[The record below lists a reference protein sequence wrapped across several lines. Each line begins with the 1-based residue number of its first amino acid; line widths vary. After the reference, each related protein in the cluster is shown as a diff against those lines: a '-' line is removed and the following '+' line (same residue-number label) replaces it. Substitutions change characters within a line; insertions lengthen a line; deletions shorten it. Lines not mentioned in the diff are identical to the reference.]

1 MYKHENL
8 TPSSLESPRIPYV
21 STRAKGIYANILLDY
36 WFKRTFA
43 ELPFSER
50 LLILLLQELIP
61 ERKIAS
67 LSYVHQE
74 HTNPYPDARGVR
86 VDVEVTD
93 ENGSRFLVE
102 MQREPQDW
110 FYERAIYYAS
120 HCILQQMPQ
129 GQDDF
134 SFPPVYFIGIMDF
147 ALHNDPQR
155 VMYRYALRED
165 QDKVLMTDSLHFIFL
180 ELPNCGRA
188 LSPQAT
194 VLDNF
199 CFALHNMQ
207 FLEERPDA
215 LRQEIFDLLFE
226 AANIATFTPEDK
238 VKYEFNMT
246 TERDI
251 RNQIRYA
258 ERKGMEKGME
268 KGLQKGMEKGMEK
281 GIEKEAER
289 VARRMLADKLP
300 VEIIAKYSGLS
311 EEQVRAL

>member
-226 AANIATFTPEDK
+226 AAEIATFTPEDK
-238 VKYEFNMT
+238 VKSEFEMT

-251 RNQIRYA
+251 RNQIA
-258 ERKGMEKGME
+258 FARKEKA
-268 KGLQKGMEKGMEK
+268 
-281 GIEKEAER
+281 KEM
-289 VARRMLADKLP
+289 ARNMLAKGYALEEIAEISELP
-300 VEIIAKYSGLS
+300 I
-311 EEQVRAL
+311 EQIRALQEES

>member
-102 MQREPQDW
+102 MQREPQNW

-155 VMYRYALRED
+155 VMYRYSLRED
-165 QDKVLMTDSLHFIFL
+165 QDKDLMTDSLHFIFL
-180 ELPNCGRA
+180 ELPNCGQA
-188 LSPQAT
+188 LTPQAT

-226 AANIATFTPEDK
+226 AAEIATFTPEDK
-238 VKYEFNMT
+238 VKYEFEMT

-251 RNQIRYA
+251 RNQIA
-258 ERKGMEKGME
+258 FARKEKA
-268 KGLQKGMEKGMEK
+268 
-281 GIEKEAER
+281 KEM
-289 VARRMLADKLP
+289 ARNMLAKGYALEEIAEITELP
-300 VEIIAKYSGLS
+300 VEQIRVLQ
-311 EEQVRAL
+311 EEA

>member
-1 MYKHENL
+1 MYKLENL
-8 TPSSLESPRIPYV
+8 TSSTLESPRIPYV

-61 ERKIAS
+61 ERKIAA

-120 HCILQQMPQ
+120 HCILQQMPL

-165 QDKVLMTDSLHFIFL
+165 QNKDLMTDSLHFIFL

-188 LSPQAT
+188 LTPQAT

-226 AANIATFTPEDK
+226 AAEIATFTPEDK
-238 VKYEFNMT
+238 VKYEFEMT

-251 RNQIRYA
+251 RNQIA
-258 ERKGMEKGME
+258 FARKEKA
-268 KGLQKGMEKGMEK
+268 
-281 GIEKEAER
+281 KEM
-289 VARRMLADKLP
+289 ARNMLAKGYALEEIAEISELP
-300 VEIIAKYSGLS
+300 I
-311 EEQVRAL
+311 EQIRALQEES

>member
-1 MYKHENL
+1 MYKLENL
-8 TPSSLESPRIPYV
+8 EPSFLESPRIPYV

-50 LLILLLQELIP
+50 LLILLLRELIP

-102 MQREPQDW
+102 MQREPQNW

-155 VMYRYALRED
+155 VMYRYSLRED
-165 QDKVLMTDSLHFIFL
+165 QDKDLMTDSLHFIFL
-180 ELPNCGRA
+180 ELPNCGQA
-188 LSPQAT
+188 LTPQAT

-226 AANIATFTPEDK
+226 AAEIATFTPEDK
-238 VKYEFNMT
+238 VKYEFEMT

-251 RNQIRYA
+251 RNQIA
-258 ERKGMEKGME
+258 FARKEKA
-268 KGLQKGMEKGMEK
+268 
-281 GIEKEAER
+281 KEM
-289 VARRMLADKLP
+289 ARNMLAKGYALEEIAEITELP
-300 VEIIAKYSGLS
+300 VEQIRVLQ
-311 EEQVRAL
+311 EEA

>member
-8 TPSSLESPRIPYV
+8 TPSTLESPRIPYV

-61 ERKIAS
+61 ERKIA
-67 LSYVHQE
+67 
-74 HTNPYPDARGVR
+74 A
-86 VDVEVTD
+86 
-93 ENGSRFLVE
+93 
-102 MQREPQDW
+102 
-110 FYERAIYYAS
+110 

-147 ALHNDPQR
+147 ALHN
-155 VMYRYALRED
+155 
-165 QDKVLMTDSLHFIFL
+165 
-180 ELPNCGRA
+180 
-188 LSPQAT
+188 
-194 VLDNF
+194 
-199 CFALHNMQ
+199 MQ

-226 AANIATFTPEDK
+226 AAEIATFTPEDK
-238 VKYEFNMT
+238 VKYEFEMT

-251 RNQIRYA
+251 RNQIAFAKKNARA
-258 ERKGMEKGME
+258 EGKTEGKAEGKSEGLLERSIETARKMLSKGY
-268 KGLQKGMEKGMEK
+268 
-281 GIEKEAER
+281 
-289 VARRMLADKLP
+289 P
-300 VEIIAKYSGLS
+300 VEEIVEIS
-311 EEQVRAL
+311 ELPIEQVLALQEEA

>member
-1 MYKHENL
+1 MYKLENL
-8 TPSSLESPRIPYV
+8 TSSTLESPRIPYV

-165 QDKVLMTDSLHFIFL
+165 QDKDLMTDSLHFIFL

-188 LSPQAT
+188 LTPQAT

-226 AANIATFTPEDK
+226 AAEIATFTPEDK
-238 VKYEFNMT
+238 VKYEFEMT

-251 RNQIRYA
+251 RNQIAFAKKNARA
-258 ERKGMEKGME
+258 EGKAEGRAEGKSEGLLERSIETARK
-268 KGLQKGMEKGMEK
+268 
-281 GIEKEAER
+281 
-289 VARRMLADKLP
+289 MLAKGYPMEEIAEISELP
-300 VEIIAKYSGLS
+300 VEQI
-311 EEQVRAL
+311 RALQEEA

>member
-8 TPSSLESPRIPYV
+8 TSSTLESPRIPYV

-61 ERKIAS
+61 ERKIAF

-165 QDKVLMTDSLHFIFL
+165 QDKDLMTDSLHFIFL

-188 LSPQAT
+188 LTPQAT

-207 FLEERPDA
+207 FLEERPDV

-226 AANIATFTPEDK
+226 AAEIATFTPEDK
-238 VKYEFNMT
+238 VKYEFEMT

-251 RNQIRYA
+251 RNQIAFAKKNARA
-258 ERKGMEKGME
+258 EGIIEGKAEGRMEN
-268 KGLQKGMEKGMEK
+268 
-281 GIEKEAER
+281 GIES
-289 VARRMLADKLP
+289 ARRMLEDHLP
-300 VEIIAKYSGLS
+300 IETIAKYSGLS
-311 EEQVRAL
+311 IDQVRALQEEA

>member
-1 MYKHENL
+1 MYKLENL
-8 TPSSLESPRIPYV
+8 TSSTLESPRIPYV

-120 HCILQQMPQ
+120 HCILQQMPL

-165 QDKVLMTDSLHFIFL
+165 QNKDLMTDSLHFIFL

-188 LSPQAT
+188 LTPQAT

-226 AANIATFTPEDK
+226 AAEIATFTPEDK
-238 VKYEFNMT
+238 VKYEFEMT

-251 RNQIRYA
+251 RNQIAFARKEKAKEMARNILAKGYA
-258 ERKGMEKGME
+258 LEEIAE
-268 KGLQKGMEKGMEK
+268 ISELP
-281 GIEKEAER
+281 IEQ
-289 VARRMLADKLP
+289 
-300 VEIIAKYSGLS
+300 I
-311 EEQVRAL
+311 RALQEES

>member
-8 TPSSLESPRIPYV
+8 QPSLLESPRIPCV

-155 VMYRYALRED
+155 VMYRYSLRED
-165 QDKVLMTDSLHFIFL
+165 QDKDLMTDSLHFIFL

-188 LSPQAT
+188 LTPQAT

-207 FLEERPDA
+207 FLEERPDV

-226 AANIATFTPEDK
+226 AAEIATFTPEDK
-238 VKYEFNMT
+238 VKYEFEMT

-251 RNQIRYA
+251 RNQIA
-258 ERKGMEKGME
+258 FARKEKA
-268 KGLQKGMEKGMEK
+268 
-281 GIEKEAER
+281 KEM
-289 VARRMLADKLP
+289 ARNMLKDKLP
-300 VEIIAKYSGLS
+300 IESIAKYTELS
-311 EEQVRAL
+311 IEQVRDIQNEA

>member
-8 TPSSLESPRIPYV
+8 TSSTLESPRIPYV
-21 STRAKGIYANILLDY
+21 SKRAKGIYANILLDY

-155 VMYRYALRED
+155 VMYRYSLRED
-165 QDKVLMTDSLHFIFL
+165 QDKDLMTDSLHFIFL

-188 LSPQAT
+188 LTSQAT

-226 AANIATFTPEDK
+226 AAEIATFTPEDK
-238 VKYEFNMT
+238 VKYEFEMT

-251 RNQIRYA
+251 RNQIAFAKKNARA
-258 ERKGMEKGME
+258 EGIIEGKAEGRMEN
-268 KGLQKGMEKGMEK
+268 
-281 GIEKEAER
+281 GIES
-289 VARRMLADKLP
+289 ARRMLEDHLP
-300 VEIIAKYSGLS
+300 IETIAKYSGLS
-311 EEQVRAL
+311 IDQVRALQEEA

>member
-8 TPSSLESPRIPYV
+8 TPSTLESPRIPYV

-61 ERKIAS
+61 ERKIAA

-120 HCILQQMPQ
+120 HCILQQMPL

-165 QDKVLMTDSLHFIFL
+165 QNKDLMTDSLHFIFL

-188 LSPQAT
+188 LTPQAT

-226 AANIATFTPEDK
+226 AAEIATFTPEDK
-238 VKYEFNMT
+238 VKYEFEMT

-251 RNQIRYA
+251 RNQIA
-258 ERKGMEKGME
+258 FARKEKA
-268 KGLQKGMEKGMEK
+268 
-281 GIEKEAER
+281 KEM
-289 VARRMLADKLP
+289 ARNMLKDKLP
-300 VEIIAKYSGLS
+300 IESIAKYTELS
-311 EEQVRAL
+311 IEQVRDIQNEA

>member
-8 TPSSLESPRIPYV
+8 TPSTLESPRIPYV

-120 HCILQQMPQ
+120 HCILQQMPL

-165 QDKVLMTDSLHFIFL
+165 QDKDLMTDSLHFIFL

-188 LSPQAT
+188 LTPQAT

-226 AANIATFTPEDK
+226 AAEIATFTPEDK
-238 VKYEFNMT
+238 VKYEFEMT

-251 RNQIRYA
+251 RNQIA
-258 ERKGMEKGME
+258 FARKEKA
-268 KGLQKGMEKGMEK
+268 
-281 GIEKEAER
+281 KEM
-289 VARRMLADKLP
+289 ARNMLAKGYALEEIAEITELP
-300 VEIIAKYSGLS
+300 VEQIRVLQ
-311 EEQVRAL
+311 EEA

>member
-8 TPSSLESPRIPYV
+8 TPSTLESPRIPYV

-165 QDKVLMTDSLHFIFL
+165 QNKDLMTDSLHFIFL

-188 LSPQAT
+188 LTPQAT

-226 AANIATFTPEDK
+226 AAEIATFTSEDK
-238 VKYEFNMT
+238 VKYEFEMT

-251 RNQIRYA
+251 RNQIA
-258 ERKGMEKGME
+258 FARKEKA
-268 KGLQKGMEKGMEK
+268 
-281 GIEKEAER
+281 KEM
-289 VARRMLADKLP
+289 ARNMLKDKLP
-300 VEIIAKYSGLS
+300 IESIAKYTELS
-311 EEQVRAL
+311 IEQVRDIQNEA

>member
-8 TPSSLESPRIPYV
+8 TPSTLESPRIPYV

-120 HCILQQMPQ
+120 HCILQQMPL

-165 QDKVLMTDSLHFIFL
+165 QDKDLMTDSLHFIFL

-188 LSPQAT
+188 LTPQAT

-226 AANIATFTPEDK
+226 AAEIATFTPEDK
-238 VKYEFNMT
+238 VKYEFEMT

-251 RNQIRYA
+251 RNQIA
-258 ERKGMEKGME
+258 FARKEKA
-268 KGLQKGMEKGMEK
+268 
-281 GIEKEAER
+281 KEM
-289 VARRMLADKLP
+289 ARNMLKDKLP
-300 VEIIAKYSGLS
+300 IESIAKYTELS
-311 EEQVRAL
+311 IEQVRDIQNEA

>member
-61 ERKIAS
+61 ERKIAF

-165 QDKVLMTDSLHFIFL
+165 QDKDLMTDSLHFIFL

-188 LSPQAT
+188 LTPQAT

-207 FLEERPDA
+207 FLEERPDV

-226 AANIATFTPEDK
+226 AAEIATFTPEDK
-238 VKYEFNMT
+238 VKYEFEMT

-251 RNQIRYA
+251 RNQIAFAKKNARA
-258 ERKGMEKGME
+258 EGRMEN
-268 KGLQKGMEKGMEK
+268 
-281 GIEKEAER
+281 GIES
-289 VARRMLADKLP
+289 ARRMLEDHLP
-300 VEIIAKYSGLS
+300 IETIAKYSGLS
-311 EEQVRAL
+311 IDQVRALQEEA

>member
-8 TPSSLESPRIPYV
+8 TPSTLESPRIPYV

-165 QDKVLMTDSLHFIFL
+165 QDKDLMTDSLHFIFL

-188 LSPQAT
+188 LTPQAT

-215 LRQEIFDLLFE
+215 LRQEIFDLLFD
-226 AANIATFTPEDK
+226 AAEIATFTPEDK
-238 VKYEFNMT
+238 VKYEFEMT

-251 RNQIRYA
+251 RNQIAFAKKNARA
-258 ERKGMEKGME
+258 E
-268 KGLQKGMEKGMEK
+268 
-281 GIEKEAER
+281 GIEEGKMEEKKET
-289 VARRMLADKLP
+289 VRRLKELGIAAN
-300 VEIIAKYSGLS
+300 IIALGTELT
-311 EEQVRAL
+311 EEQVQAI

>member
-226 AANIATFTPEDK
+226 AAEIATFTPEDK
-238 VKYEFNMT
+238 VKYEFEMT

-251 RNQIRYA
+251 RNQIA
-258 ERKGMEKGME
+258 FARKEKA
-268 KGLQKGMEKGMEK
+268 
-281 GIEKEAER
+281 KEM
-289 VARRMLADKLP
+289 ARNMLAKGYALEEIAEISELP
-300 VEIIAKYSGLS
+300 I
-311 EEQVRAL
+311 EQIRALQEES